1 MVNTITVQMFGN
13 FRMEYNNAP
22 LTAEKMHKD
31 SQFARLM
38 QVMLHYH
45 KEGVAKEKLEEM
57 IIGDREIDE
66 QHTSLRVI
74 VYKSKLKLAKL
85 GLPQDN
91 IIKLEKGIYY
101 WTPEIKVVEDAQLFL
116 DYFEEAESLELSEKQ
131 EDQEKRLLLY
141 LDACYLYK
149 GEFLASYAGEQW
161 VAQEAKKYRQYFKIC
176 VNRAASLLRKKEDW
190 KTLENLGRFVSNV
203 EPYCDWELLT
213 MEALV
218 ETNQFDGAT
227 DFYADVVD
235 QYLKECG
242 IYPSS
247 KLMDIM
253 DRLGDQMNHSY
264 EVLDNIQEGLTEER
278 VGCDGGYAC
287 TFPVFKG
294 IYQLSMRM
302 MERSGQNAYLML
314 CTLVDGKG
322 NQLRDENKINEL
334 SERMKES
341 IRSAVRH
348 GDVYTKYGK
357 TQYLILLSNATRE
370 NCELVQ
376 NRINH
381 SFIIGRQKTGIKYHV
396 NSVICEMQ
404 EGLCLNKNIQAA

>member
-57 IIGDREIDE
+57 IIGDRDIDE

-74 VYKSKLKLAKL
+74 VYKSKQKLAKL
-85 GLPQDN
+85 GLTQEN

-101 WTPEIKVVEDAQLFL
+101 WTPEIKVVEDAQVFL
-116 DYFEEAESLELSEKQ
+116 DYFEEAESLELSESE

-149 GEFLASYAGEQW
+149 GEFLSAYAGEQW

-176 VNRAASLLRKKEDW
+176 VNRAAALLRKKEDW
-190 KTLENLGRFVSNV
+190 KTLENLGRFASNV

-218 ETNQFDGAT
+218 ETNQFDEAT

-253 DRLGDQMNHSY
+253 DRLGDQMNHSF

-278 VGCDGGYAC
+278 VGADGGYSC

-294 IYQLSMRM
+294 IYQISMRM
-302 MERSGQNAYLML
+302 MERTGQNAYLML

-322 NQLRDENKINEL
+322 NQLRDENKIAEL
-334 SERMKES
+334 SERMRES
-341 IRSAVRH
+341 IRTAVRH
-348 GDVYTKYGK
+348 GDVYTRYGK
-357 TQYLILLSNATRE
+357 TQYLILLSNASRE

-381 SFIIGRQKTGIKYHV
+381 NFIIGRQKTGIKYHV
-396 NSVICEMQ
+396 NSVICEM
-404 EGLCLNKNIQAA
+404 